1 MFDFEKL
8 NVYRKAKVFNDLI
21 KVEVLS
27 NPNLDKTFRD
37 QIKRAS
43 ISVALNIAEGAG
55 RFSKAD
61 KRNFYV
67 VARGSLAECV
77 VILDLLQS
85 DEIVSAEK
93 YNSFYIIAEEISKM
107 LYAMIRELE
116 ENSIKKS

>member
-37 QIKRAS
+37 QIKLAS

-77 VILDLLQS
+77 AILDLLQS

-107 LYAMIRELE
+107 LYAMIREFE

>member
-27 NPNLDKTFRD
+27 NPNLDKIYRD

-43 ISVALNIAEGAG
+43 ISVARNIAEGAG

-77 VILDLLQS
+77 AILDLLQS

-107 LYAMIRELE
+107 LYAMIREFE

>member
-27 NPNLDKTFRD
+27 NPNLDKIYRD

-55 RFSKAD
+55 RAKTGGRSAARVIAAFA
-61 KRNFYV
+61 RNASSG
-67 VARGSLAECV
+67 AR
-77 VILDLLQS
+77 
-85 DEIVSAEK
+85 
-93 YNSFYIIAEEISKM
+93 
-107 LYAMIRELE
+107 RRHWR
-116 ENSIKKS
+116 